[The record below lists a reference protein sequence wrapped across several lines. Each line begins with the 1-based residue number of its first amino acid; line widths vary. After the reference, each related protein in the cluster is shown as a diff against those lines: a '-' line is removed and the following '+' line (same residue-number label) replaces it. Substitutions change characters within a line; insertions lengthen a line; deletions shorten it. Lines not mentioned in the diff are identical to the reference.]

1 MTLKKNVD
9 DIVSKL
15 AALTEHVKDLQ
26 GRRLGAQQ
34 RDSLR
39 EANEELRA
47 QLGSAIELT
56 NQAMPLYKQVEDIVV
71 SLEALG
77 DAVDSLRGR
86 GISRDDRAN
95 LRKASEELRAQFR
108 SVINPRAMPPAVFD
122 PSDTRVFGRVAA
134 MALLAQERIP
144 LSTIPNVYGSGV
156 YALYFL
162 GKSPLYQAISHT
174 ATPIYVGKSTPPDG
188 AITVIEQDN
197 ALTTRLGDHRS
208 SIDHAVDLGLAEFQ
222 CRFLVVA
229 SGWESPAELE
239 LIRYF
244 RPVWNKGN
252 GIEPVHGFGN
262 HDPGSGRGDGRKS
275 EWDTLHGGRSSKSLN
290 KNEKTKNELEN
301 QVARHFKE
309 VPAVAGTQ
317 AVIDDFL
324 QFLASPPM
332 NI

>member
-1 MTLKKNVD
+1 MTLKDDVD

-15 AALTEHVKDLQ
+15 AALAERVKDLQ
-26 GRRLGAQQ
+26 GRRLGIDQ

-39 EANEELRA
+39 EADEALRT
-47 QLGSAIELT
+47 QLGAAIEPKT
-56 NQAMPLYKQVEDIVV
+56 QPVPLYKQVENVVV

-77 DAVDSLRGR
+77 DAVDALRGR
-86 GISRDDRAN
+86 GISLDDRAN
-95 LRKASEELRAQFR
+95 LRAASEELRAQLR
-108 SVINPRAMPPAVFD
+108 SAINSRAMPPAVFD

-134 MALLAQERIP
+134 MALLAQDCIP
-144 LSTIPNVYGSGV
+144 LSVIPNVYGSGV
-156 YALYFL
+156 YALYYL
-162 GKSPLYQAISHT
+162 GNSPLYQAISHT

-197 ALTTRLGDHRS
+197 ALTTRLGDHRN
-208 SIDHAVDLGLAEFQ
+208 SIHHAINLGLEDFQ
-222 CRFLVVA
+222 FRFLVVA

-275 EWDTLHGGRSSKSLN
+275 EWDTLHTGRSSKSLN
-290 KNEKTKNELEN
+290 KNEKTKEQLED
-301 QVARHFKE
+301 QVGRHFAE
-309 VPAVAGTQ
+309 VPTVADTQ
-317 AVIDDFL
+317 AVIEDFL
-324 QFLASPPM
+324 QFLTSPPM

>member
-1 MTLKKNVD
+1 MTLKDDVD

-15 AALTEHVKDLQ
+15 AALTERVKALQ
-26 GRRLGAQQ
+26 GRRLGVDQ

-39 EANEELRA
+39 EADEELRT
-47 QLGSAIELT
+47 QLGSAIESK
-56 NQAMPLYKQVEDIVV
+56 NQAMPLYKQVEDVV
-71 SLEALG
+71 ASLEALG
-77 DAVDSLRGR
+77 DAVDALKGR
-86 GISRDDRAN
+86 GISLDDRAN
-95 LRKASEELRAQFR
+95 LREASEDLTSHLRSA
-108 SVINPRAMPPAVFD
+108 INPRAMPPAVFD

-134 MALLAQERIP
+134 MALLAQDPIP
-144 LSTIPNVYGSGV
+144 LGAVPNVYGSGV
-156 YALYFL
+156 YALYYL
-162 GKSPLYQAISHT
+162 GDSPLYQAISNT

-208 SIDHAVDLGLAEFQ
+208 SINHADLELDHFQ
-222 CRFLVVA
+222 CRFLVCA

-275 EWDTLHGGRSSKSLN
+275 EWDTLHTGRSSKSLK
-290 KNEKTKNELEN
+290 KNEKTKVELED
-301 QVARHFKE
+301 QVARHFAE
-309 VPAVAGTQ
+309 VPAVADTQ